1 MSRRRWFWGV
11 LAVAALAL
19 SGAVWWLS
27 AQESLD
33 RGTDDTPTATSS
45 ASEEVAI
52 QSAADAALIAPAPP
66 SVSRAEGN
74 TSAATRPVA
83 DQPFFPIRSDI
94 EAGEYLRRAH
104 PLERILTP
112 SSIEDQLW
120 MQKWQYPRLEDIDRA
135 DWRALEAEYQG
146 LQADGRPPGQTRHS
160 YVANVLAASKYR
172 AGDPGWAEWANR
184 SLSPFARALELS
196 AALEAFRADPRGT
209 NSFTGQSNQR
219 TLNRAISRA
228 FFWGERAHAMDLG
241 FTASHTSSFHTG
253 LDRFDPMSAM
263 QGVSE
268 LEWRNSEAR
277 RLGMPPLQFDPRPSP
292 PWTTWGVHER
302 PRQPGPGG

>member
-1 MSRRRWFWGV
+1 MKRRTLVLGA

-209 NSFTGQSNQR
+209 NGLTGQSNQE

-228 FFWGERAHAMDLG
+228 FFWGERAHAMSLG
-241 FTASHTSSFHTG
+241 AAASMSSSFFQG
-253 LDRFDPMSAM
+253 RERFTPIVAM
-263 QGVSE
+263 QGLAD
-268 LEWRNSEAR
+268 LERLNAQAR
-277 RLGMPPLQFDPRPSP
+277 RQGQPPLQFDPRPSP
-292 PWTTWGVHER
+292 PWSSWGYQER

>member
-1 MSRRRWFWGV
+1 MKRRRLLWS
-11 LAVAALAL
+11 ASTVAALAL
-19 SGAVWWLS
+19 AGAVWWLS
-27 AQESLD
+27 GQVTTDE
-33 RGTDDTPTATSS
+33 GTDGIPSSTPIAHDE
-45 ASEEVAI
+45 AAM
-52 QSAADAALIAPAPP
+52 QSAADAASNGPAPP
-66 SVSRAEGN
+66 SAARAESN
-74 TSAATRPVA
+74 TSAGTSPVA
-83 DQPFFPIRSDI
+83 DQPFFPIRNDF

-112 SSIEDQLW
+112 SSIEDQQW

-135 DWRALEAEYQG
+135 DWRALEAEYAG

-209 NSFTGQSNQR
+209 NGLTGRSNQE

-241 FTASHTSSFHTG
+241 FTASASSSFHTG
-253 LDRFDPMSAM
+253 LDRFTPGIAM
-263 QGVSE
+263 QGLAD
-268 LEWRNSEAR
+268 LERLNVHAR
-277 RLGMPPLQFDPRPSP
+277 RHGQPPLQFDPRPSP
-292 PWTTWGVHER
+292 PWSNWGYQER
-302 PRQPGPGG
+302 QGQPGPGG